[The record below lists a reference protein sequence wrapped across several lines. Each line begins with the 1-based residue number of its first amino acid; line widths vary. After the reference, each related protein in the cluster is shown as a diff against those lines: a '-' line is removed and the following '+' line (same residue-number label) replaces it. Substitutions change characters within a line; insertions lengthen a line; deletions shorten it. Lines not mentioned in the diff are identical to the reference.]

1 MSEKLKKIPHWVYM
15 VVLCVLSMGS
25 AVFSGELMAN
35 TSFVPNQLIITIG
48 IVAFSGVIAAF
59 FDRLLLRV
67 LYSTAN
73 RVYFHLMRGV
83 PDYNLRRLPVGY
95 NDYLR
100 WGLVWLCV
108 SRFVGTVLLTLCQY
122 LLPTATYIW
131 SFVDSLVY
139 VACLVMAYL
148 CINRFHVPQWQQG
161 KCFIAFAA
169 PVTVLVL
176 LRLVLLGGVL

>member
-1 MSEKLKKIPHWVYM
+1 M

-73 RVYFHLMRGV
+73 RVYFRLMRGV

-108 SRFVGTVLLTLCQY
+108 SRFVGTILLTLCQY
-122 LLPTATYIW
+122 LLPTVTYIW